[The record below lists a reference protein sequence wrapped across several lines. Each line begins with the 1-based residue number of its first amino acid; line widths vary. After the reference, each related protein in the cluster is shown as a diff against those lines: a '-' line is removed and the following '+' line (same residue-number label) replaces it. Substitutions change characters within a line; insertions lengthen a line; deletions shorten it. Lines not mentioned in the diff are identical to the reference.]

1 MVSGH
6 VILRGGRRILFF
18 FFVPSVMLERDE
30 GLALLELFHLS
41 KPGCSK

>member
-6 VILRGGRRILFF
+6 VILRGEEGYFF
-18 FFVPSVMLERDE
+18 FFVPSVMLEHDE